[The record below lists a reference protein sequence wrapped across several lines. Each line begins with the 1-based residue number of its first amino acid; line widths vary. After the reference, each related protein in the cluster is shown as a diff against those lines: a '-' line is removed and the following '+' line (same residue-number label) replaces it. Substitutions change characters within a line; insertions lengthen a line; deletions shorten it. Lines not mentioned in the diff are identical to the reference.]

1 MKRKVIKQADQ
12 AFTITLPIDWVRK
25 NNIDKN
31 SEVNVD
37 IIEKS
42 LIINSNNPI
51 SGGSIKVD
59 FTGLHQRNIYR
70 HIIALYTKG
79 IDEIEIISDKDISPL
94 IMKTLNSLIGYGLI
108 SHKKD
113 SYVIKEFGSSAYQ
126 NLDEI
131 FKRVFQMILLFYE
144 AAIKDIFGEE
154 KETIDNLLARDLEV
168 NKFCFYLQR
177 AINKMSYQ
185 DPINGRI
192 LFTYS
197 YVLEKISDE
206 IERLWRLN
214 IQHKPK
220 KSKEIRELIELSK
233 EGLSKAFNIYY
244 QFNSSKLDDIYVIRE
259 KVREK
264 SMLKRIDPD
273 TSRFIRHIVKIVEEA
288 ADLNHLTLMSK
299 L

>member
-1 MKRKVIKQADQ
+1 MKRKVIKQANQ
-12 AFTITLPIDWVRK
+12 AFTITLPINWVRK
-25 NNIDKN
+25 NSINKN
-31 SEVNVD
+31 SEVDVT
-37 IIEKS
+37 IVEKS
-42 LIINSNNPI
+42 LIINSDNPI
-51 SGGSIKVD
+51 SGGSIKVN
-59 FTGLHQRNIYR
+59 FTNLHQRNIYR
-70 HIIALYTKG
+70 HIVALYAKG
-79 IDEIEIISDKDISPL
+79 IDEIEITSDKDISSL
-94 IMKTLNSLIGYGLI
+94 IMKTLNSLIGYALI
-108 SHKKD
+108 AHKKD
-113 SYVIKEFGSSAYQ
+113 IYTIKEFGSGTYQ

-131 FKRVFQMILLFYE
+131 FKRVFQMILLFYD

-220 KSKEIRELIELSK
+220 KSKEIKELIELSK
-233 EGLSKAFNIYY
+233 EGLSKAFTIYY
-244 QFNSSKLDDIYVIRE
+244 QFNSSKIDDIYTIRE

-264 SMLKRIDPD
+264 SLIRNLDPN
-273 TSRFIRHIVKIVEEA
+273 TSKFIRHIVKIVEEA
-288 ADLNHLTLMSK
+288 ADLNHLTLMRK